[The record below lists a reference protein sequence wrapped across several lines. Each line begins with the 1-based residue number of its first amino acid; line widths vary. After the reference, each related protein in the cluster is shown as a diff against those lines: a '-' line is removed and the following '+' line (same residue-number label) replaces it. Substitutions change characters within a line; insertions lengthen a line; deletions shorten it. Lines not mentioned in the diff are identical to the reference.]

1 METSGQPTLRTPIVL
16 LALVNLALLGARL
29 WPWQNV
35 MNLPGNGTTGID
47 PAVTLAAYAGLGFW
61 IGNMRTAA
69 SKKSLFS
76 AGMMGVLA
84 GAFLVA
90 LVLVASQQTAEETS
104 APDNLQI
111 GLAVCATLVLGAAG
125 WRTARAGN
133 TVGFSVVCA
142 IWASIVSCLMAVTV
156 ILAQFYF
163 RSAPAESPDPWKQYQ
178 GLAIGTPA
186 MQDLVHSL
194 NAVTGFLLLGP
205 IVGCIAGTIFAA
217 IGSPKKA

>member
-1 METSGQPTLRTPIVL
+1 METSGQPTLRTPLVL
-16 LALVNLALLGARL
+16 LALVNLALLGVRL

-47 PAVTLAAYAGLGFW
+47 PAVTLVAYAGLGFW
-61 IGNMRTAA
+61 IGNLRTGA

-90 LVLVASQQTAEETS
+90 LVLMATQQTAEETS
-104 APDNLQI
+104 APDRLQI

-142 IWASIVSCLMAVTV
+142 IWAAMVSCLMAVTV

-205 IVGCIAGTIFAA
+205 IVGCIAGTIFAFF
-217 IGSPKKA
+217 GSPRKA

>member
-1 METSGQPTLRTPIVL
+1 METSGQPTLRTLVVL
-16 LALVNLALLGARL
+16 LALVNLAILGVRL

-47 PAVTLAAYAGLGFW
+47 PAVALVAYAVLGYW

-76 AGMMGVLA
+76 AAMMGVVA
-84 GAFLVA
+84 GAFLVG
-90 LVLVASQQTAEETS
+90 LVLMASQQLIEETS
-104 APDNLQI
+104 APDKLQI
-111 GLAVCATLVLGAAG
+111 GLAVCAALVVGAAG

-133 TVGFSVVCA
+133 TVGFSVVCT
-142 IWASIVSCLMAVTV
+142 IWATMVSCLMAVTV
-156 ILAQFYF
+156 ILAQVYF

-194 NAVTGFLLLGP
+194 NAATGLLLLGP
-205 IVGCIAGTIFAA
+205 IVACIAGTIFASL
-217 IGSPKKA
+217 GNPRKA

>member
-16 LALVNLALLGARL
+16 LALVNLALLGVRL

-76 AGMMGVLA
+76 AAMMGVLA

-90 LVLVASQQTAEETS
+90 LVLAASQQTAEETS

-125 WRTARAGN
+125 WRAARAGN

-142 IWASIVSCLMAVTV
+142 IWASMVSCLMAVTV